1 MSKRSNSRD
10 QTHAIS
16 GLFSF
21 ALFSIFVV
29 LSLLLVVIGVD
40 GYRKVVARSES
51 IDGIRTTLGY
61 IAGKVNSDACADGIM
76 LTQIDGLDVLEL
88 TRLDDDG
95 EALKLCIYYQNGAL
109 YEFFYNAEEM
119 DFDPEFGDKLVDI
132 SSLEMDTLSD
142 KLIGLTVIS
151 PDGRSET
158 LHVAMRSVKEVTQ
171 R

>member
-1 MSKRSNSRD
+1 MSRRSNSRE

-21 ALFSIFVV
+21 ALFSIFVI

-61 IAGKVNSDACADGIM
+61 ISGKVNSDACADGIA
-76 LTQIDGLDVLEL
+76 LVHEDGVDTLVL
-88 TRLDDDG
+88 TRMDDG
-95 EALKLCIYYQNGAL
+95 EALKLVIYAMDGAL
-109 YEFFYNAEEM
+109 YEYYYNAEET
-119 DFDPEFGDKLVDI
+119 EFEAAQGDRLTEI
-132 SSLEMDTLSD
+132 NALSMERVSGN
-142 KLIGLTVIS
+142 LIALTVVS

-158 LHVAMRSVKEVTQ
+158 LHVAIRAKREVAQ
-171 R
+171 Q